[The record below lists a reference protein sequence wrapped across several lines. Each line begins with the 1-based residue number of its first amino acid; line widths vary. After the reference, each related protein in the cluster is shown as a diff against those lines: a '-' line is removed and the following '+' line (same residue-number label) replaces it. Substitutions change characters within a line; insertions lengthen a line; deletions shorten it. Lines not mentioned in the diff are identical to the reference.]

1 MRQRSIAGIV
11 ILIVVAAGLA
21 CSVLRPKKL
30 LTWRVTL
37 KLDDGQY
44 DHEAAVKL
52 TINVLK
58 TRLNAAGVYNFEIQP
73 QGDPAGGRIDLKLP
87 EVVDRERLKQFLTA
101 GGKLELTPVIS
112 PLNPSPVQTYQTME
126 EALAAS
132 RNGGRIVSYG
142 SRQETSQ
149 QFLILEN
156 APIVTGKD
164 LRSATAVPSRGSKDE
179 YSIAFTLRNEG
190 ATKLRDWTKSH
201 INSYLAV
208 VLNDIAVSVAFIRG
222 EIFDSGEITGRYSKS
237 GAEDLARVLNSGELP
252 AQLRIAEEGAVR

>member
-1 MRQRSIAGIV
+1 LRQRSIAGIA
-11 ILIVVAAGLA
+11 ILLVVATGLA
-21 CSVLRPKKL
+21 CSVLRPKKP
-30 LTWRVTL
+30 LTWQVTL

-73 QGDPAGGRIDLKLP
+73 QGDPASGKIDLKLP

-112 PLNPSPVQTYQTME
+112 PLSPAPVQTYQTLG
-126 EALAAS
+126 EAITAT
-132 RNGGRIVSYG
+132 RDHGRIVAYG
-142 SRQETSQ
+142 PPVGTNQ
-149 QFLILEN
+149 QFVVLEME
-156 APIVTGKD
+156 PVVTGRD
-164 LRSATAVPSRGSKDE
+164 LRSATAVLRAGSKDE

-190 ATKLRDWTKSH
+190 ATRLRDWTKSH

-208 VLNDIAVSVAFIRG
+208 VLNDIVVSVASIKG

-252 AQLRIAEEGAVR
+252 AQLRIAGEGAVR